1 MLFSCSA
8 GTTWLAKCRKHAQ
21 KTRFNCKIFGTI
33 FGTQNRSKTV
43 SFKLGR
49 PSTQLL
55 GLETHWKRQQFPPIH
70 HTHTHTAHRHKKQVV
85 ASSLCQNKFKLG
97 CRLIAGCASNH
108 TGCASITTEQQVH
121 NPGFWHVPQ
130 KQGETNP
137 SCNSRGKTD

>member
-70 HTHTHTAHRHKKQVV
+70 HTHTHSTQTQKTSCCFKSLPKQIQTWLPIDCR
-85 ASSLCQNKFKLG
+85 LCQQSH
-97 CRLIAGCASNH
+97 RLCQHHNRTTSAQSRFLACA
-108 TGCASITTEQQVH
+108 
-121 NPGFWHVPQ
+121 Q